1 MLKQI
6 EGDLLEITEGMIC
19 QQVNC
24 MGKMG
29 AGIAAEMAKKWPQMA
44 TDYALKCLNQSPW
57 LLGGS
62 VIVSDINERLRVAN
76 LFGQASF
83 GSGCK
88 FTDYDW
94 VDSGFNQIRLMRRK
108 GEKIYVPFWM
118 GCGHAGGRWP
128 IYSAIIETNIPDTVI
143 VKPVNKSKVGSQFS

>member
-29 AGIAAEMAKKWPQMA
+29 AGLAAAMSKKWPQMA
-44 TDYALKCLNQSPW
+44 ADYAIKCLNQPPW
-57 LLGGS
+57 VLGGS
-62 VIVSDINERLRVAN
+62 IVISDVAEKLRVAN

-83 GSGCK
+83 GSGCR
-88 FTDYDW
+88 FTEYDW
-94 VDSGFNQIRLMRRK
+94 VDLGFNQIRLIRRK

-128 IYSAIIETNIPDTVI
+128 IYSAIIETNIPDAI
-143 VKPVNKSKVGSQFS
+143 VVKLAQERKKNAQFS